1 MHATMTFHSQILDWR
16 VRGKPVRDKIT
27 QRESAEMT
35 KYLSTAAVALTLCA
49 PTAWAETRNV
59 VVELFTSQGCS
70 SCPPADELLHV
81 LAEDDNV
88 IALALHVDYW
98 DYIGWKD
105 EFARPEHTQRQRYY
119 AHAANTR
126 TIYTPQ
132 MVIDGID
139 HVVGARPM
147 SVAKLVMQHAEVP
160 EYVSMTLTRAG
171 DELTVMADALDA
183 PMGDLVIQL
192 VRYIPSAKVEIKR
205 GENAGRTLSY
215 ANIVSEWDDV
225 GTWQGSQPLK
235 ITLDVTGDN
244 PVVVLVQ
251 KANYGEIVGA
261 EVLR

>member
-1 MHATMTFHSQILDWR
+1 MTFGSQFLDWR
-16 VRGKPVRDKIT
+16 VRGKPVRDKAT
-27 QRESAEMT
+27 HRELAEML
-35 KYLSTAAVALTLCA
+35 KYLSTAAVALTLYA
-49 PTAWAETRNV
+49 PVAWAETRNV

-81 LAEDDNV
+81 LAEQENV

-105 EFARPEHTQRQRYY
+105 EFARPEHTERQRYY

-147 SVAKLVMQHAEVP
+147 SVAKLVMQHSEEP
-160 EYVSMTLTRAG
+160 EYVSMNLVRTG
-171 DELTVMADALDA
+171 DALTVTAEALAA
-183 PMGDLVIQL
+183 PMGDLVVQL
-192 VRYIPSAKVEIKR
+192 VRYIPSADVEIR
-205 GENAGRTLSY
+205 QGENAGRTLSY
-215 ANIVSEWDDV
+215 ANIVSEWNDV
-225 GTWQGSQPLK
+225 ATWKGTKPLSLS
-235 ITLDVTGDN
+235 LDVAGDN
-244 PVVVLVQ
+244 PVVVIVQ

-261 EVLR
+261 EILR